1 MLRDSVI
8 GLAVAALGVV
18 YWRAAGALPQPLL
31 RQAVGPDVFPRLV
44 AGALMVL
51 GALLVTAP
59 LLRRVAGRAPRPA
72 GVPETTE
79 VEPAP
84 DWRTIALVLLGLG
97 LYALAYE
104 RLGFV
109 VATILFMAY
118 EVLVMEVER
127 TRWLWAAPA
136 IVLIPVVLYVVFVKL
151 LGVTLPA
158 GILG

>member
-1 MLRDSVI
+1 
-8 GLAVAALGVV
+8 
-18 YWRAAGALPQPLL
+18 
-31 RQAVGPDVFPRLV
+31 
-44 AGALMVL
+44 VL

-136 IVLIPVVLYVVFVKL
+136 IVLIPVVLYVLFVKL